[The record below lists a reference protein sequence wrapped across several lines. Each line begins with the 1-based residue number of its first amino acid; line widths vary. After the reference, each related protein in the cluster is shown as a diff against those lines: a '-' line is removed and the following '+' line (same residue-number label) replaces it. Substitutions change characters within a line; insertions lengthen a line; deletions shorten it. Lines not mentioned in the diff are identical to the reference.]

1 MSGPDVWG
9 PHGWKFIHYIT
20 LGYPNS
26 PNEKDKERYSNFFNT
41 LKYVIPCSICGNH
54 FRQNLEK
61 YPLNDE
67 VLSSKEKLIE
77 WGITMHNMV
86 NMKNNKKVYTY
97 EEGLDEI
104 LKNKDSCSIKEDM
117 MNIPSRKSYSIEMC
131 ISILINIALILFIIV
146 KLSKK

>member
-26 PNEKDKERYSNFFNT
+26 PTKKDKERYYNFFNS

-61 YPLNDE
+61 YPLDDT

-77 WGITMHNMV
+77 WGINMHNMV
-86 NMKNNKKVYTY
+86 NMKNGKKVYTY
-97 EEGLDEI
+97 EEGLAEI

-117 MNIPSRKSYSIEMC
+117 MNISNNKTYSMEMC
-131 ISILINIALILFIIV
+131 ISIIINIALILFIIV
-146 KLSKK
+146 KYTRK